1 MSRYYRR
8 RMSAKTAMGML
19 LGKLLGLQVG
29 SSAGKRVFRL
39 DTSKDTFVVDYRE
52 ILESN

>member
-8 RMSAKTAMGML
+8 KMSTKTAMGMM

-29 SSAGKRVFRL
+29 SSAGKRIFRL
-39 DTSKDTFVVDYRE
+39 VNTGDTFTVEYRE
-52 ILESN
+52 IVESN